1 MIHNALG
8 FAIVSMVYF
17 GFCRFYRC
25 NVLIKE
31 QAQFR
36 LIIAS
41 ISMIALSALIYFF
54 YTEM

>member
-31 QAQFR
+31 QYQFR

-41 ISMIALSALIYFF
+41 ILMIALSALIYFF
-54 YTEM
+54 TEM